1 LPASNNPEERMIL
14 RKYGKSYH
22 SVTPNFDSRAM
33 TEIGFQ
39 KSGEQSFEV
48 SEFEA
53 AYERVDGRELS
64 AVSEGVVQDQ
74 VEKEMLESLR
84 QQLIG
89 IEQGLDGESVVV
101 IESEQGKDYP
111 KTREKT
117 TTAVVGNEN
126 KLHFQRYIEPP
137 LRVAVYRKRKS

>member
-1 LPASNNPEERMIL
+1 MIF

-39 KSGEQSFEV
+39 KSGEQSLEV
-48 SEFEA
+48 PEFEA
-53 AYERVDGRELS
+53 NYERVDGRELT
-64 AVSEGVVQDQ
+64 ATAQGTVQDQ
-74 VEKEMLESLR
+74 VEKDMLETLR
-84 QQLIG
+84 QQLVAL
-89 IEQGLDGESVVV
+89 EQGLDGNSVVV

-117 TTAVVGNEN
+117 TTTVVGNEN
-126 KLHFQRYIEPP
+126 KLHFERYVEPP
-137 LRVAVYRKRKS
+137 LRVAVYRKRQS

>member
-1 LPASNNPEERMIL
+1 MIL

-39 KSGEQSFEV
+39 KSGEQSHETT
-48 SEFEA
+48 EFEA
-53 AYERVDGRELS
+53 AYERIEGHELS
-64 AVSEGVVQDQ
+64 ATAEGVVQDQ

-84 QQLIG
+84 KQLVD
-89 IEQGLDGESVVV
+89 IEQALDANSVVV

-111 KTREKT
+111 KTRETT
-117 TTAVVGNEN
+117 TTAVVGHEN
-126 KLHFQRYIEPP
+126 KLHFQRYVEPP
-137 LRVAVYRKRKS
+137 LRVAVYRKRG

>member
-1 LPASNNPEERMIL
+1 LAANAKTDEEMIL

-33 TEIGFQ
+33 TEVGFQ
-39 KSGEQSFEV
+39 KSGELTLETGD
-48 SEFEA
+48 FEA

-64 AVSEGVVQDQ
+64 AIAEGTVQNQ
-74 VEKEMLESLR
+74 VEKEMLESLQ
-84 QQLIG
+84 QQLLDL
-89 IEQGLDGESVVV
+89 EDGLDENSVVV
-101 IESEQGKDYP
+101 IESEAGKDYP

-117 TTAVVGNEN
+117 NTSVVGNEN
-126 KLHFQRYIEPP
+126 KLHFHRYIEPP

>member
-1 LPASNNPEERMIL
+1 MIL

-39 KSGEQSFEV
+39 KSGEHSLEV
-48 SEFEA
+48 GEFEA
-53 AYERVDGRELS
+53 AYERVDGRELT
-64 AVSEGVVQDQ
+64 ALAEGVVQDQ

-84 QQLIG
+84 QQLV
-89 IEQGLDGESVVV
+89 ELERGLDGDSVVV

-117 TTAVVGNEN
+117 TTTPVGNEN
-126 KLHFQRYIEPP
+126 RMRFQRYIEPP
-137 LRVAVYRKRKS
+137 LRVAVYRKRKH

>member
-1 LPASNNPEERMIL
+1 MIL

-39 KSGEQSFEV
+39 KSGEHSVATE
-48 SEFEA
+48 EFEA
-53 AYERVDGRELS
+53 GHERVERHELT
-64 AVSEGVVQDQ
+64 AVAQGTVQDQ

-84 QQLIG
+84 QQLLNL
-89 IEQGLDGESVVV
+89 EQGLGDGSVVV

-117 TTAVVGNEN
+117 TTLVVGSEN
-126 KLHFQRYIEPP
+126 KLQFERYVEPP
-137 LRVAVYRKRKS
+137 LRVAVYRKR